1 MFWQLRP
8 LGHPNTLSFGIMIS
22 LLQKFIIFFFYFA
35 VPHGGG
41 GSWTS
46 MIVAWQ

>member
-8 LGHPNTLSFGIMIS
+8 LGHPNTL
-22 LLQKFIIFFFYFA
+22 IIFWYNDFLTTKIHFFFYFA